1 MSPEQIQIIPF
12 LKSLW
17 LRKYT
22 FLAAAASVL
31 ALCLL
36 ILIVITPKY
45 TAEAVVLVDKQH
57 SLLTDIEALVPG
69 LGPNTDIMNTQA
81 QIVAS
86 YKLVEQVST
95 DLNLYT
101 DPEFA
106 EDDTFSPLDYVT
118 GPIKAARAWVNA
130 YLANPA
136 SAPTE
141 GMTDAERDHYY
152 TTQNVIDALNV
163 TPVKDS
169 TLMLVDFTS
178 EDPVKAAKFVNL
190 LTGKYVDSNL
200 EYRYETARR
209 TIDWANEKI
218 AELRKK
224 VENSEGA
231 IERYRLSAGLLE
243 TKEGSVATQQL
254 SDINIAAANASA
266 ERSAKE
272 GRLREIRGIL
282 NRGGAEAL
290 AEVLASPVIQQLTL
304 QEAAINREIAQLGQD
319 LGPRHPTMAVKR
331 AELKDIQSKINVEVN
346 KVVSQLQ
353 NEVDLLRA
361 REVALGQ
368 QLKQMEQKVGTANA
382 AMIQLRSLERTADAD
397 RLMLDTFLKRTQET
411 YSELDRAGETQS
423 DIRIISPAV
432 PPAQPSFPQMVV
444 ALALAVLLAGIAG
457 VAAVMLAEQL
467 SDVFRSSE
475 DLEKLTGLHVQ
486 GLLPRVKNNND
497 VLAEL
502 ATNTSSLYS
511 EQIRS
516 LSTGLLLLE
525 RERRG
530 SNVLLIMSSRPAEG
544 KSTLA
549 ASLARARALTGQKV
563 ILIDADLRKPT
574 MHTLFGISRQP
585 GLAELIGGGATLSQ
599 VRQKDR
605 HSNLHLLPVG
615 TVVENGAA
623 SILHSK
629 RLETVINELRELYDT
644 IIIDTPPLLA
654 VPDAYVLSTLS
665 DIGVFAV
672 RWNKTRRSAAVQ
684 VLKGLRRE
692 SEMRTVAVMTMVDAK
707 RYASYGYTDSGR
719 FDHEIQRYYLRKAS

>member
-17 LRKYT
+17 FRKYT
-22 FLAAAASVL
+22 FLAAAVSVL
-31 ALCLL
+31 LLCVIL
-36 ILIVITPKY
+36 LIVITPKY
-45 TAEAVVLVDKQH
+45 TAEAVVLVDKQR
-57 SLLTDIEALVPG
+57 SILTDIEALVPG

-81 QIVAS
+81 QVVAS
-86 YKLVEQVST
+86 YKLVEQAAT
-95 DLNLYT
+95 DMKLYT

-106 EDDTFSPLDYVT
+106 EDTSPSPLDYVT
-118 GPIKAARAWVNA
+118 GAIKAARSWFNA
-130 YLANPA
+130 KFADP
-136 SAPTE
+136 SAAPPL
-141 GMTDAERDHYY
+141 GMTDADRDHFY
-152 TTQNVIDALNV
+152 TTQNVIEALSV

-178 EDPVKAAKFVNL
+178 QDPVKAANFVNT

-224 VENSEGA
+224 VEESEGA
-231 IERYRLSAGLLE
+231 IERYRMSAGLLE
-243 TKEGSVATQQL
+243 TKEGSIAAQQL
-254 SDINIAAANASA
+254 SDTNIAVASAAA

-319 LGPRHPTMAVKR
+319 LGPRHPTMSIKR
-331 AELKDIQSKINVEVN
+331 AELKDIQGKITIEVN
-346 KVVSQLQ
+346 KVISQLQ

-361 REVALGQ
+361 REVALSQ
-368 QLKQMEQKVGTANA
+368 QLKQIEQKAGAANA

-397 RLMLDTFLKRTQET
+397 RLMLETFLKRTQET

-444 ALALAVLLAGIAG
+444 ALALAVLLAGVAG
-457 VAAVMLAEQL
+457 VAAVILAEQL

-475 DLEKLTGLHVQ
+475 DLEKHTGLHVQ
-486 GLLPRVKNNND
+486 GLLPKVKNNND

-502 ATNTSSLYS
+502 ASNTSSLYS

-530 SNVLLIMSSRPAEG
+530 SNVLLIMSSRPGEG
-544 KSTLA
+544 KSTIA
-549 ASLARARALTGQKV
+549 ASLGRARALTGQKV
-563 ILIDADLRKPT
+563 ILIDADLRKPSV
-574 MHTLFGISRQP
+574 HTLFGIGRQP
-585 GLAELIGGGATLSQ
+585 GLAELIGGSATLSQ

-605 HSNLHLLPVG
+605 HSNLHLMPCG
-615 TVVENGAA
+615 TIVDDPTA
-623 SILHSK
+623 ILHSK
-629 RLETVINELRELYDT
+629 RLETVINELREIYDT

-654 VPDAYVLSTLS
+654 VPDAHVLSTLS
-665 DIGVFAV
+665 DVGVFAV
-672 RWNKTRRSAAVQ
+672 RWNKTRRNAVVQ
-684 VLKGLRRE
+684 VIKALRRE
-692 SEMRTVAVMTMVDAK
+692 SEMRTVSVLTMVDAK
-707 RYASYGYTDSGR
+707 KYASYGYTDSGR